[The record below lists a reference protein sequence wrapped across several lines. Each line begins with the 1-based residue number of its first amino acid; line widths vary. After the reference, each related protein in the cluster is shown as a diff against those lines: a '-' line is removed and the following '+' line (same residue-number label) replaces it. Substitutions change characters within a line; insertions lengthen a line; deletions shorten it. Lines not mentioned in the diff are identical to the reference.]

1 MAWTDESKAQVIA
14 AYLAKNPTAETSTE
28 IVKELA
34 EEIEQ
39 SANGVRAVLS
49 QAGVYVKKEAGSTAT
64 ATSSTTKTATDKT
77 PRVSKES
84 QIEALKEAIKAK
96 GGEVEDDILDKL
108 TGKAA
113 AYFTKVL
120 ST

>member
-1 MAWTDESKAQVIA
+1 MAAWTDERKAQVIA
-14 AYLAKNPTAETSTE
+14 AYKSKNPTAETSTE
-28 IVKELA
+28 IVKEIA
-34 EEIEQ
+34 EEMEE
-39 SANGVRAVLS
+39 SPNGVRQVLS
-49 QAGVYVKKEAGSTAT
+49 QAGVYIKKEAGTSTD
-64 ATSSTTKTATDKT
+64 TKTGTAKTSDKA

-84 QIEALKEAIKAK
+84 QIEALKSAIEAK
-96 GGEVEDDILDKL
+96 GAEIDADILDKL